1 MPRTDRPTS
10 RLQSRRGR
18 GHLGAVAGT
27 AIAVAF
33 AVCVGLWG
41 PRLGDRAPLDGGVPL
56 GGAVAALGRMHREVE
71 LAPTL
76 GLDLDWRRE
85 IEETIGWAPPHH
97 LADPELAG
105 WRAEAVLR
113 RRVPAFAGGGEAVT
127 VRFARG
133 GEGEPRRRASLSFLA
148 DRGRIAAFDRFGRL
162 RPLGDGQTISID
174 PSETPESLAVRL
186 WGEGPV
192 VAAVQADE
200 IETLVE
206 FEAALEGEALAE
218 GGTP

>member
-1 MPRTDRPTS
+1 MPRSEASNS
-10 RLQSRRGR
+10 RLHSRRGR

-27 AIAVAF
+27 AVAVAF

-56 GGAVAALGRMHREVE
+56 GGAVAALGRMHREAE
-71 LAPTL
+71 LAPSL
-76 GLDLDWRRE
+76 GPDLDWRRE
-85 IEETIGWAPPHH
+85 VEEMLGWPPPYD

-127 VRFARG
+127 VRFALG
-133 GEGEPRRRASLSFLA
+133 GEGEPRWRASLSFLA
-148 DRGRIAAFDRFGRL
+148 DRGRVSVFDRFGRL
-162 RPLGDGQTISID
+162 RPLRDGQTISID
-174 PSETPESLAVRL
+174 PAETPESLAVRL

-200 IETLVE
+200 LEALVE
-206 FEAALEGEALAE
+206 FEAALEGGSHAA
-218 GGTP
+218 GPP